1 MTSSLPFVRPS
12 HAQRLEVYAPDVRP
26 GFTAWVT
33 AFEYGDGSIGVS
45 FKETK
50 QAPNPH
56 YEKAPVELVEAAS
69 LPVSY
74 GAIYLASPTLVSERV
89 YLRTTDGVHY
99 TETGRCRIED
109 GAFTNIGFPD
119 GRIIGL
125 EVRKVNQDRTSGG
138 DYIDVRESTDG
149 GTTWEVLP
157 PLLPGTNCYVWRTR
171 RLKDGTAI
179 VLASLYGTPW
189 GGNHER
195 PTRNSMFPGETYL
208 SKIQT
213 FFLTTTD
220 GREYSGP
227 HYVLPGIGAHEY
239 DVVERPDGSL
249 LFIAGDVQATPVARQ
264 VVERRDGRWING
276 SLLSI
281 EIGSPPDPSGNPQ
294 GGWVP
299 ETVVARSDGLLVGAR
314 RNKHYSVS
322 NDDGRNWL
330 PVEGLPPSL
339 YQPYLIEL
347 PDGRIANYGHVG
359 SDAPF
364 GHQDMTIGVD
374 IFEIDN
380 TLPASPKLTLERLF
394 DEEGRQYVNRFA
406 SRLTVGGEPLAGAE
420 LTFRFV
426 EVWNPDGSYTTVP
439 QEEAPLQLTAIT
451 DADGVAEIHAAAFD
465 DRADINLYYN
475 IDVIHRPRE
484 GEPGIAVAGPLRVT
498 IALTPRRGDDQ
509 PYEAYFMEGTLY
521 VSDRLE
527 AAFPGLIAALNAQ
540 APVDSPAVD
549 PASLPPGALERLV
562 AAHVVAPD
570 GPGWRWIHTVHARHP
585 LVAARPM
592 PHDDQ
597 YI

>member
-1 MTSSLPFVRPS
+1 MTTILPSVRPS
-12 HAQRLEVYAPDVRP
+12 EAQRIEVYAPRIRP

-33 AFEYGDGSIGVS
+33 AFDYGDGSIGVS
-45 FKETK
+45 FKETT

-56 YEKAPVELVEAAS
+56 YEKPTLEMGEAAGS
-69 LPVSY
+69 PVSY
-74 GAIYLASPTLVSERV
+74 GAIDFASPSLVSERV
-89 YLRTTDGVHY
+89 YLRTTDGLHY

-109 GAFTNIGFPD
+109 GSFTNIGFPD

-125 EVRKVNQDRTSGG
+125 EVRRVNETRTGWC
-138 DYIDVRESTDG
+138 DYIEVRESTDG
-149 GTTWEVLP
+149 GTTWQLLP
-157 PLLPGTNCYVWRTR
+157 PLLTGTSCYVWRTR
-171 RLKDGTAI
+171 RLKNGTII

-189 GGNHER
+189 GADQER
-195 PTRNSMFPGETYL
+195 PTRNTMFPGETYL

-213 FFLTTTD
+213 FFLTSSD

-264 VVERRDGRWING
+264 VVHRSDGRWING

-281 EIGSPPDPSGNPQ
+281 EIGAPPEPAANPQ

-299 ETVVARSDGLLVGAR
+299 ETIVAQRDGLLVGSR

-330 PVEGLPPSL
+330 PVEGLPVSL
-339 YQPYLIEL
+339 YQPFMIEL

-359 SDAPF
+359 SDSPF

-380 TLPASPKLTLERLF
+380 TLLPSPRLTLRRLL
-394 DEEGRQYVNRFA
+394 DAGGNQYLNRFA
-406 SRLTVGGEPLAGAE
+406 AQLTVGGRPLAGAE

-439 QEEAPLQLTAIT
+439 QEEAPYQLTGIT
-451 DADGVAEIHAAAFD
+451 DADGTAIVDVTAFD
-465 DRADINLYYN
+465 TRADINLYYN
-475 IDVIHRPRE
+475 ADVVYQPKP
-484 GEPGIAVAGPLRVT
+484 GEPGIPVAGPLLVT
-498 IALTPRRGDDQ
+498 MALTPRRGDDQ
-509 PYEAYFMEGTLY
+509 PHEAYFMEGTLY
-521 VSDRLE
+521 VAERLE
-527 AAFPGLIAALNAQ
+527 TALPGLTAALSAL
-540 APVDSPAVD
+540 APAESPTLD
-549 PASLPPGALERLV
+549 PATLPDGAVERLA
-562 AAHVVAPD
+562 AAHVIEPD
-570 GPGWRWIHTVHARHP
+570 GEGWRWIHTVHAPHP
-585 LVAARPM
+585 LAAVRPM

-597 YI
+597 YV